1 MVAKVG
7 TPDLAEYY
15 YVGKK
20 WRFGIPTQR
29 PLHSGGRVRTIR
41 FSAVL
46 RRHGSYHL
54 APPPFTNGET
64 EARRDHVPMALRPA
78 ARMWQG

>member
-1 MVAKVG
+1 MG

-15 YVGKK
+15 YVGRK

-29 PLHSGGRVRTIR
+29 PVHSGGRVRAIR
-41 FSAVL
+41 FSAFL
-46 RRHGSYHL
+46 RRHGAYHL
-54 APPPFTNGET
+54 APPLFTNRET
-64 EARRDHVPMALRPA
+64 EARRGHVPMALGPA

>member
-1 MVAKVG
+1 MG

-29 PLHSGGRVRTIR
+29 PIHSGGRVRTIR

-46 RRHGSYHL
+46 RRHGSITL
-54 APPPFTNGET
+54 PLPFLQMGK
-64 EARRDHVPMALRPA
+64 LRLGAVMYLWP
-78 ARMWQG
+78 